1 MDAQTIEARERMGS
15 PNLLIPEDA
24 DLEGP
29 EFNAAYGL
37 GKLFRYRV
45 SPINPDAKPEVFGSI
60 LMPQGVYN
68 ERQACI
74 DDMTAIVGPAD
85 IEVGEAPRN
94 VTTTSGLQ
102 ILGEQAER
110 KRATRERG
118 IVTSLESIWEHQL
131 KLLWVNRVDPDT
143 YEQASPDGS
152 WELKQYDREAIA
164 GQTKVKVE
172 KQAYVDQ
179 SVIMREATREA
190 LTDQLYDA
198 TSPLAKKRILE
209 NMGLPTDINED
220 SSLQIDKAKQQW
232 VDFVDDQV
240 IPVIDPSIDNHQIR
254 FQTLGTMILQD
265 EGKQMAAEAG
275 WDQILPLIAGWED
288 TLSRLEAVDARTREF
303 YGGEPP
309 PQEAAEMY
317 AEALSNYEE
326 QKKQFDTMVATVL
339 EDAGPDGQNPDAAAA
354 MPPPPQEPPAPVF
367 LPKQIEIK
375 IFGVWQQMIDVRT
388 AEQPPE
394 MQGLQAVIIGK
405 ANQTMQDPGEVQQKV
420 EQFMRFRAVVDGYR
434 LMAQKAQMA
443 AMAPQ
448 VAPGSSPGAAEAQ

>member
-1 MDAQTIEARERMGS
+1 
-15 PNLLIPEDA
+15 
-24 DLEGP
+24 
-29 EFNAAYGL
+29 
-37 GKLFRYRV
+37 
-45 SPINPDAKPEVFGSI
+45 
-60 LMPQGVYN
+60 
-68 ERQACI
+68 
-74 DDMTAIVGPAD
+74 
-85 IEVGEAPRN
+85 
-94 VTTTSGLQ
+94 
-102 ILGEQAER
+102 
-110 KRATRERG
+110 
-118 IVTSLESIWEHQL
+118 
-131 KLLWVNRVDPDT
+131 
-143 YEQASPDGS
+143 
-152 WELKQYDREAIA
+152 
-164 GQTKVKVE
+164 
-172 KQAYVDQ
+172 
-179 SVIMREATREA
+179 